1 MTERHYSSR
10 WLPARK
16 ELDHLAVNGQG
27 RRRLV
32 VGHLALVQ
40 TVGRVVLEE
49 VRGVLDVAEG
59 VVHRLHGD
67 LIATLARSTAHKAA
81 DAAEA
86 RDTHVGRHCCGVFL
100 VCATISAGALRN
112 RGYVG
117 GGARAGAAP
126 ACDAAAQGKGRRRGG
141 MDGAREADIRQRHL
155 EMAQSSKAPRILL
168 ESGNNQNSKARPF
181 IQPNTDEARF

>member
-40 TVGRVVLEE
+40 TVGRVVLEK

-86 RDTHVGRHCCGVFL
+86 RDTHVGRHCCGVFW
-100 VCATISAGALRN
+100 SAQQLAQARSGIAGMWAAG
-112 RGYVG
+112 RG
-117 GGARAGAAP
+117 R
-126 ACDAAAQGKGRRRGG
+126 GRRRH
-141 MDGAREADIRQRHL
+141 ATR
-155 EMAQSSKAPRILL
+155 PRK
-168 ESGNNQNSKARPF
+168 EKGVA
-181 IQPNTDEARF
+181 AG